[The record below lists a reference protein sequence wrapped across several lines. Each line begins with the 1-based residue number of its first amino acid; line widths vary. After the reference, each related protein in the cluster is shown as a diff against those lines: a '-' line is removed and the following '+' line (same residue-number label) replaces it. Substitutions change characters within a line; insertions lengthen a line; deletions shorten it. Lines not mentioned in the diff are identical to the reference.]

1 MQMKI
6 LGAGALL
13 MAGWLWFYLF
23 VRQFLF
29 NFFTAYPLIKKMQ
42 AAQEGLIAIGAKRYT
57 TVSVISCAVV
67 CAIVIAIVVAFC
79 PWYFIACFFG
89 GALVALFMYLPLL
102 GPTNRDL
109 FDAFCMKY
117 YSFVPDDELRT
128 AMYNRKPSQM
138 KVRLHDMGVSDAFIP
153 EFKSKK

>member
-89 GALVALFMYLPLL
+89 GALEVSELPGQLHL
-102 GPTNRDL
+102 PTTPGT
-109 FDAFCMKY
+109 F
-117 YSFVPDDELRT
+117 
-128 AMYNRKPSQM
+128 QQ
-138 KVRLHDMGVSDAFIP
+138 AFIVP
-153 EFKSKK
+153 GKAVGGTDERILTGIQ